1 MHMKLPHNELKSNSK
16 LWSRMAQQNAVQQ
29 TPFWYNFLLICLKPL
44 YRWKI
49 KQRAESDALFQQECI
64 ERFGPFQTPKN
75 LHTIWFHVVSIGE
88 TNAAQP
94 LIEHYLKLGHP
105 VLVTNTTKTGQARAK
120 SLFLKAPYLA
130 LFQAVYLPVDQKPL
144 LKQFFDLYQPK
155 LLALVETEIWP
166 NLIAQAKQQQIPCI
180 LLNARLSEKSAKG
193 YAKVSRLTQAMLQQL
208 TWMLTQDQATQQRYV
223 DLGLEKA
230 KSQVVGNIKF
240 DISAPNSF
248 IEQAEQLKQEWQ
260 LEKRQIITLASTHAP
275 EEEQLLKQL
284 QTHLNSNPD
293 LLCMVVPRHPERFD
307 EVYKICQ
314 SLNLNTQR
322 RSLKQPIQIDTQVFL
337 ADSMGEMWLW
347 YALSQACFVGGSLN
361 EPGGGHNILE
371 PMVLN
376 IPTVIGPRYFNF
388 QSIVDEFVAAQ
399 GILIGENAAQVA
411 QQLLSCLDDP
421 LQTQQQV
428 AHAQQVLQRNKG
440 SLQKHIQLLDHYLQQ
455 TASS

>member
-1 MHMKLPHNELKSNSK
+1 
-16 LWSRMAQQNAVQQ
+16 MAQEIAAQQ

-49 KQRAESDALFQQECI
+49 KQRAENDALFQQECI
-64 ERFGPFQTPKN
+64 ERFGPFQPVKN
-75 LHTIWFHVVSIGE
+75 QHAIWFHVVSVGE

-94 LIEHYLKLGHP
+94 LIEHYLKLGQP

-120 SLFLKAPYLA
+120 SLFIQKYPD

-144 LKQFFDLYQPK
+144 LKQFFELYQPK

-166 NLIAQAKQQQIPCI
+166 NLIAQAKQKQIPCI

-193 YAKVSRLTQAMLQQL
+193 YDKVRRLTQPMLQQL
-208 TWMLTQDQATQQRYV
+208 TWLLAQDITTQQRYV
-223 DLGLEKA
+223 DLGLDQS

-240 DISAPNSF
+240 DISAPTSF

-284 QTHLNSNPD
+284 QPHLNSNPD
-293 LLCMVVPRHPERFD
+293 LLCIVVPRHPERFD

>member
-1 MHMKLPHNELKSNSK
+1 
-16 LWSRMAQQNAVQQ
+16 MAQEIAVQQ
-29 TPFWYNFLLICLKPL
+29 TPFWYNFLLVCLKPL

-49 KQRAESDALFQQECI
+49 RQRAESDALFQQECL
-64 ERFGPFQTPKN
+64 ERFGPFQPPKN
-75 LHTIWFHVVSIGE
+75 LNTIWFHVVSVGE

-94 LIEHYLKLGHP
+94 LIEHYLKLGHS

-120 SLFLKAPYLA
+120 SLFYEKYST

-144 LKQFFDLYQPK
+144 LKQFFELYQPK

-166 NLIAQAKQQQIPCI
+166 NLIAQAKQKQIPCI

-193 YAKVSRLTQAMLQQL
+193 YDKVRRLTQPMLQQL
-208 TWMLTQDQATQQRYV
+208 TWLLAQDIATQQRYV
-223 DLGLEKA
+223 GLGLDQS

-240 DISAPNSF
+240 DISAPTSF

-421 LQTQQQV
+421 VQTQQQV
-428 AHAQQVLQRNKG
+428 AHAQQVLQCNKG

>member
-1 MHMKLPHNELKSNSK
+1 
-16 LWSRMAQQNAVQQ
+16 MAQHNAVQQ
-29 TPFWYNFLLICLKPL
+29 TPFWYNFLLVCLKPL

-49 KQRAESDALFQQECI
+49 RQRAESDALYQQECL
-64 ERFGPFQTPKN
+64 ERFGPFQPPKN
-75 LHTIWFHVVSIGE
+75 LNTIWFHVVSVGE

-94 LIEHYLKLGHP
+94 LIEHYLKLGHS

-120 SLFLKAPYLA
+120 SLFYEKYST

-144 LKQFFDLYQPK
+144 LKQFFELYQPK
-155 LLALVETEIWP
+155 ILALVETEIWP
-166 NLIAQAKQQQIPCI
+166 NLIAQAKQKQIPCI

-193 YAKVSRLTQAMLQQL
+193 YDKVRRLTQPMLQQL
-208 TWMLTQDQATQQRYV
+208 TWLLAQDIATQQRYV
-223 DLGLEKA
+223 DLGLDQS

-240 DISAPNSF
+240 DISAPTSF

-284 QTHLNSNPD
+284 QPHLNSNPD
-293 LLCMVVPRHPERFD
+293 LLCIVVPRHPERFD

>member
-1 MHMKLPHNELKSNSK
+1 
-16 LWSRMAQQNAVQQ
+16 MAQHNAVQQ
-29 TPFWYNFLLICLKPL
+29 TPFWYNFLLVCLKPL

-49 KQRAESDALFQQECI
+49 RQRAESDALYQQECL
-64 ERFGPFQTPKN
+64 ERFGPFQPPKN
-75 LHTIWFHVVSIGE
+75 LNTIWFHVVSVGE

-94 LIEHYLKLGHP
+94 LIEHYLKLGHS

-120 SLFLKAPYLA
+120 SLFYEKYST

-144 LKQFFDLYQPK
+144 LKQFFELYQPK

-166 NLIAQAKQQQIPCI
+166 NLIAQAKQKQIPCI

-193 YAKVSRLTQAMLQQL
+193 YDKVRRLTQPMLQQL
-208 TWMLTQDQATQQRYV
+208 TWLLAQDITTQQRYV
-223 DLGLEKA
+223 DLGLDQS

-240 DISAPNSF
+240 DISAPTSF

-284 QTHLNSNPD
+284 QPHLNSNPD

-322 RSLKQPIQIDTQVFL
+322 RSLKQPIQTDTQVFL